1 MQTERPYVLT
11 IAGFDTSSGAGLTA
25 DIKTFEQ
32 LKVYGL
38 AVCTGTTLQTE
49 DNFVSVEWRKI
60 SDVKKE
66 IAVLLKAYPV
76 KAVKFGIVPS
86 FGFLNQ
92 LVHFIKEINSGIKI
106 IIDPVWKSST
116 GFVLNDNH
124 LVLKPD
130 FLKQVELIT
139 PNVHEF
145 DLMRGDKNDE
155 RFIDEFTQHSNLLLK
170 GGHKLERTGT
180 DTLYTKN
187 FSTDLISFGENISPK
202 HGSGCVLSAAITAYI
217 ALGKDLGEACAFAK
231 LYTEK
236 FLNSNNSLLGYH
248 AS

>member
-11 IAGFDTSSGAGLTA
+11 IAGFDPCSGAGLTA

-38 AVCTGTTLQTE
+38 AVCTGMTAQTE
-49 DNFVSVEWRKI
+49 DNFVSVEWRSI
-60 SDVKKE
+60 SEVKKE
-66 IAVLLKAYPV
+66 TEMLLDKYPV

-86 FGFLNQ
+86 FVFLSQ
-92 LVHFIKEINSGIKI
+92 MVSFIKSKNKTIKI

-116 GFVLNDNH
+116 GFVLNDNN
-124 LVLKPD
+124 LVLD
-130 FLKQVELIT
+130 EHFLSEIELFT
-139 PNVHEF
+139 PNVQEF
-145 DLMRGDKNDE
+145 ELMRNKKNEE
-155 RFIDEFTQHSNLLLK
+155 RFIDEFTQYSNLLLK

-187 FSTDLISFGENISPK
+187 FSTDLVSFGENISAK
-202 HGSGCVLSAAITAYI
+202 HGSGCVLSAAITAFT
-217 ALGKDLGEACAFAK
+217 ALEKDLAEACALAK

-236 FLNSNNSLLGYH
+236 FLSSNKSLLGYH